1 MSDVRSSERAEG
13 RALGGRGSAVFFFFL
28 GRVREG
34 GVTSHGSVLRRSL
47 LVSLIRESEKRVPEE
62 RQSHAGGVDIGYEWC

>member
-1 MSDVRSSERAEG
+1 MFGVRSER
-13 RALGGRGSAVFFFFL
+13 RAGPWAVAAPPFFFSSE
-28 GRVREG
+28 GYERG